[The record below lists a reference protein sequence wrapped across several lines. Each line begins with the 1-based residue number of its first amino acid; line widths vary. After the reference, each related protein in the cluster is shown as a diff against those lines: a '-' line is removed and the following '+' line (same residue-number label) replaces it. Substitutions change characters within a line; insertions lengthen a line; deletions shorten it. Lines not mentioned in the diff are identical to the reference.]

1 MLSLQW
7 CGSLLWGTFEPWPEN
22 FHMLGIR
29 PRKREKEKEKKEKEE
44 KKKEKRRKE
53 GRKEER
59 SNNCIYFIALLQGI
73 NGEVLGEWDAWRGH
87 GSSLPFSC
95 TVSSAPLLSGCP

>member
-1 MLSLQW
+1 MWQVKELVLSLQW

-22 FHMLGIR
+22 FHMLEIR

-53 GRKEER
+53 GRKEGR
-59 SNNCIYFIALLQGI
+59 KKGVI
-73 NGEVLGEWDAWRGH
+73 
-87 GSSLPFSC
+87 
-95 TVSSAPLLSGCP
+95 TVYTS